1 MKKTIE
7 KKGFLSILVILLFLA
22 VIPSAAIH
30 AQQTANQN
38 VPSGY
43 TEHWFGDGA
52 TVESVREEM
61 LAFDPG
67 VSVTVTDKDGNPRT
81 SGPLDDGDIVRIY
94 DHAGNLYQS
103 FVNVNPESPAGPSSE
118 ESAGSSSEVSAG
130 NSSEEERSE
139 PESSQGL
146 PESSASSTAETVL
159 PGNGGYYEFSGP
171 VTVSDLEDQLSEQGV
186 AGSRLT
192 VQSSAGSA
200 RQSGA
205 VCTGDVLTVENPDGT
220 LQNRVTAI
228 IPGDLT
234 RCGSPNGAACRAL
247 YSYLTGSG
255 TLKSDLRRAADLN
268 GDGGITTSDLLEL
281 KKMVSGD
288 G

>member
-1 MKKTIE
+1 MEKIIE
-7 KKGFLSILVILLFLA
+7 KRFFLSIILILLFLA

-30 AQQTANQN
+30 AQQAANQDAS
-38 VPSGY
+38 SGY
-43 TEHWFGDGA
+43 EEHWFGDGA

-61 LAFDPG
+61 HNFDPG
-67 VSVTVTDKDGNPRT
+67 VSVTVTDKDGNLRT
-81 SGPLDDGDIVRIY
+81 AGALADGDIVKIY
-94 DHAGNLYQS
+94 NHAGNLYQS
-103 FVNVNPESPAGPSSE
+103 FVNV
-118 ESAGSSSEVSAG
+118 
-130 NSSEEERSE
+130 R
-139 PESSQGL
+139 PESSAEPPSDESAENSSKGEESEPASSQSL
-146 PESSASSTAETVL
+146 PESSSSSSPDPVL
-159 PGNGGYYEFSGP
+159 SGDGGYYEFSGP
-171 VTVSDLEDQLSEQGV
+171 VTVADLEDQLSEQGI

-192 VQSSAGSA
+192 VRNFTGSS

-220 LQNRVTAI
+220 LQNRVTAV

-234 RCGSPNGAACRAL
+234 RCGSPNDAACKSL

>member
-1 MKKTIE
+1 MEKIIE
-7 KKGFLSILVILLFLA
+7 KRFSLSILLILLFLA

-30 AQQTANQN
+30 AQQTANQD
-38 VPSGY
+38 VSSGCE
-43 TEHWFGDGA
+43 EHWFGDGA
-52 TVESVREEM
+52 TVESVKEEM
-61 LAFDPG
+61 LDFDPG
-67 VSVTVTDKDGNPRT
+67 VSVAVTDKDGNLRAT
-81 SGPLDDGDIVRIY
+81 GPLADGDIVKIY
-94 DHAGNLYQS
+94 DHVGNLYQS
-103 FVNVNPESPAGPSSE
+103 FVNVRPESSAEPSSD
-118 ESAGSSSEVSAG
+118 SSAG
-130 NSSEEERSE
+130 NSSGEEENEPASSRSS
-139 PESSQGL
+139 PESS
-146 PESSASSTAETVL
+146 SSSPDPVL
-159 PGNGGYYEFSGP
+159 SGDGGYYEFSGP

-192 VQSSAGSA
+192 VQNSTGSS

-205 VCTGDVLTVENPDGT
+205 VCTGDILTVENPDGT

-234 RCGSPNGAACRAL
+234 RCGSPNDAACRAL
-247 YSYLTGSG
+247 YNYLTGSG
-255 TLKSDLRRAADLN
+255 TLRSDLRRAADLN